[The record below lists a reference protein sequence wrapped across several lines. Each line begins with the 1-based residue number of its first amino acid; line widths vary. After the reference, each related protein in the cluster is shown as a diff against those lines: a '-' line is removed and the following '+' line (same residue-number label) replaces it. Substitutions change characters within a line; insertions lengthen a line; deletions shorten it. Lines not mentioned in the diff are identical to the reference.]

1 MEYFQYIVI
10 YGLSV
15 AVEVG
20 KVSRRHSIAIL
31 NGLTDVKNKGGL
43 ELDFWDVIHCIIDKP
58 FP

>member
-43 ELDFWDVIHCIIDKP
+43 ELDF
-58 FP
+58 